1 MNTTRLAALALAAAA
16 ATTLASPALAADGL
30 RFTVGTALT
39 GGGEKLA
46 TVAYTDGSS
55 QDVRSGGLVHLWL
68 GFEYQAGAFA
78 LQGNLGYHVDDTS
91 AKNGSVKFKR
101 NPVELL
107 GFWHVSD
114 SVRLGGGVRKAT
126 GAEVNSSGAAS
137 SLGNYGFESK
147 VGVVLQGE
155 YFVTGDKFSVYGRYV
170 AEDYTVY
177 GVKVSGNHVG
187 AGIAYR
193 F

>member
-1 MNTTRLAALALAAAA
+1 MHQFITRPLTALALAAACS
-16 ATTLASPALAADGL
+16 TPALAADGL
-30 RFTVGTALT
+30 RFTLGTALT

-46 TVAYTDGSS
+46 TVTYIDGDS

-68 GFEYQAGAFA
+68 GFEHQTGAFTV
-78 LQGNLGYHVDDTS
+78 QGNVGYHVDDTS

-101 NPVELL
+101 TPVELL

-126 GAEVNSSGAAS
+126 GAELNSSGAAAS
-137 SLGNYGFESK
+137 VGNFGFESK
-147 VGVVLQGE
+147 LGLVLQGE

-170 AEDYTVY
+170 AEDYTLS
-177 GVKVSGNHVG
+177 GQKISGNHVG
-187 AGIAYR
+187 AGVAYR

>member
-1 MNTTRLAALALAAAA
+1 MHHITRPLAALAMAAAFTA
-16 ATTLASPALAADGL
+16 PAVAADGL
-30 RFTVGTALT
+30 RFTLGTALT

-46 TVAYTDGSS
+46 TVTYTDGST

-68 GFEYQAGAFA
+68 GFEYQTGAFA
-78 LQGNLGYHVDDTS
+78 LQGNVGYHVDDTT

-114 SVRLGGGVRKAT
+114 NVRLGGGLRKSAS
-126 GAEVNSSGAAS
+126 AEVNSSGAAS
-137 SLGNYGFESK
+137 SVGNFGFESK
-147 VGVVLQGE
+147 VGLVLQGE

-170 AEDYTVY
+170 AEDYTLF
-177 GVKVSGNHVG
+177 GQKISGNHVG
-187 AGIAYR
+187 AGLAYR